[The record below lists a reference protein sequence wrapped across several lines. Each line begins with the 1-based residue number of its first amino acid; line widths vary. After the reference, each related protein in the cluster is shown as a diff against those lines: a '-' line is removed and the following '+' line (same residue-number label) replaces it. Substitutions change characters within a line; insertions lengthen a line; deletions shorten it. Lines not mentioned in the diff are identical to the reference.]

1 MGSHNMQ
8 REHQEPDELENYE
21 EPVHKHGKIRVVKPI
36 LLIILIASCGK
47 NKSSHGDNY
56 FSEIEQKA
64 SLYCELSK
72 PEYERNNWV
81 VEECDGAG
89 FTSLYALACGQ
100 AGVDLSVFQNPSG
113 EMFRNPNH
121 DCYPARSKAGFSK
134 DHVLMR
140 LVAAV
145 GQGDKEWPK
154 TFLDYTKSNGGF
166 FCDAIDNVT
175 KISRCFISPFLIEYL
190 SKAKGGSSLLEEK
203 YSDDAWGEKEG
214 FEAHLHVLGIWVKGK
229 LDGSISNVDLSYLEA
244 YAKREPMNAL
254 YQALAYRYEK
264 ASRDS
269 VVSAFDNGYWPSD
282 RMPDSTTHCSDYL
295 FQRDMK
301 STKDWEPCPEENKVY
316 SGTDYSFAAYILTK

>member
-1 MGSHNMQ
+1 M
-8 REHQEPDELENYE
+8 
-21 EPVHKHGKIRVVKPI
+21 
-36 LLIILIASCGK
+36 IISCGH
-47 NKSSHGDNY
+47 NKSHDSY
-56 FSEIEQKA
+56 RFPEIEKKA

-72 PEYERNNWV
+72 SEYDRTKYV

-100 AGVDLSVFQNPSG
+100 AGVDLSVFQDTSG
-113 EMFRNPNH
+113 EMYRNPNH
-121 DCYPARSKAGFSK
+121 DCYPTRSKSGFSK

-145 GQGDKEWPK
+145 GQGDKQWPAK
-154 TFLDYTKSNGGF
+154 FLDYTQSNGGF
-166 FCDAIDNVT
+166 FCDAVDNVT
-175 KISRCFISPFLIEYL
+175 KLSRCFISPFLIEYL
-190 SKAKGGSSLLEEK
+190 SKAKGDSSLLAEPH
-203 YSDDAWGEKEG
+203 SDDAWGEKEG
-214 FEAHLHVLGIWVKGK
+214 FEAHLHVLGIWIKGK

-269 VVSAFDNGYWPSD
+269 VVSAFDSRYWPSD
-282 RMPDSTTHCSDYL
+282 SLPNSTTHCSDYL

-301 STKDWEPCPEENKVY
+301 STKDWEPCPDENKIY
-316 SGTDYSFAAYILTK
+316 SGTDYSFASYVLTR

>member
-1 MGSHNMQ
+1 MIILDISKKRVLNLHKLLITLLLISCGSH
-8 REHQEPDELENYE
+8 
-21 EPVHKHGKIRVVKPI
+21 
-36 LLIILIASCGK
+36 
-47 NKSSHGDNY
+47 KSSEPQLFQD
-56 FSEIEQKA
+56 IEAKA
-64 SLYCELSK
+64 GMYCELSK
-72 PEYERNNWV
+72 PEYEAKKWV
-81 VEECDGAG
+81 VDECDGAG
-89 FTSLYALACGQ
+89 FTSLYALACGSN
-100 AGVDLSVFQNPSG
+100 GVDLSVFQASNN
-113 EMFRNPNH
+113 EMYRNPQH
-121 DCYPARSKAGFSK
+121 DCYPTRSKSGFSK

-154 TFLDYTKSNGGF
+154 SFLEFATSNNGF
-166 FCDAIDNVT
+166 FCDAVDNTT
-175 KISRCFISPFLIEYL
+175 KFSRCFLSPFLIEYL

-214 FEAHLHVLGIWVKGK
+214 FEAHLHVLGIWIKGK

-269 VVSAFDNGYWPSD
+269 VVSAFDNGHWPSD
-282 RMPDSTTHCSDYL
+282 SLPSSATHCSDYL

-301 STKDWEPCPEENKVY
+301 STKDWEPCPDENKIY
-316 SGTDYSFAAYILTK
+316 SGTDYSFAAYILTH